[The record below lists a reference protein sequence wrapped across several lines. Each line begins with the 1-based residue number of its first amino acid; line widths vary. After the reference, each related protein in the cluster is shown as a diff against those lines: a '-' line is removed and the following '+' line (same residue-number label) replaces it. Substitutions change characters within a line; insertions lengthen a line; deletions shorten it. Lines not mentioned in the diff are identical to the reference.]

1 MRINKFFMGLGAVAA
16 LSLAACSND
25 EPVNN
30 GNTGDAEFGDQ
41 YLSVSIMMP
50 TANGGRTEG
59 QADNDKDKYTDGTA
73 EESKIT
79 NIVFFFFDDN
89 NNVVD
94 IQMEQNPKFT
104 PGSPFDSENPYVT
117 SYGGKEVRLKS
128 GLSYKQVAVVLNSS
142 AKDATTLIGEIKN
155 LDKFLE
161 RAQDYASQVNGDGTN
176 QVMSNSV
183 FFNTANRDAVPTADT
198 KYILVPI
205 TDKNIYTSAQRGAS
219 NLFDPKEQGGL
230 GKEIVDIFV
239 ERVASKVNVSSNL
252 NMDNYYTSEEGVNTI
267 TLYNNVDL
275 TTKTVMIRPEVKGIS
290 LNVLTNNASLIKNLT
305 HNQLG
310 YNEEVAKGFLWN
322 DPLNKRSYWAMTP
335 SYGKNGMTYY
345 SFDQVEK
352 VGATSLTE
360 YINPNTQDFQV
371 GKENQSLNTKVMAV
385 AKLYAYDVEDKDYKN
400 PIEIDLVRYGS
411 EYMESSNLLENVANL
426 VNVAVR
432 SLNWDML
439 GKDYTVAEIEVLK
452 VAVNNSFVDGFSG
465 ESFEINAA
473 GESDDKFDTYSAVI
487 ETVENFDYDIT
498 VNTSLF
504 DDYTHENDDVDAQM
518 KSLLA
523 DADALEALFAKAKDK
538 TVNPVIESALADIN
552 KPNILYWK
560 GGKTY
565 FYTTIRHQGFYG
577 LAGGEKYLN
586 GVVRN
591 HIYNVSL
598 DGIYGLGTPVINP
611 GKPIDPE
618 RPEMERP
625 SYLQARINILP
636 WRIVTNSATI
646 H

>member
-50 TANGGRTEG
+50 TANGGRTKD
-59 QADNDKDKYTDGTA
+59 QADNDKDKYTDGTP
-73 EESKIT
+73 EESEIT
-79 NIVFFFFDDN
+79 NIVFFFFDEN

-205 TDKNIYTSAQRGAS
+205 TDKNIYTSAQKGAS

-310 YNEEVAKGFLWN
+310 YNEDVAKGFLWN

-385 AKLYAYDVEDKDYKN
+385 AQLYAYDVEDKDYKN

-504 DDYTHENDDVDAQM
+504 DDYTHENDDVDAEM

>member
-1 MRINKFFMGLGAVAA
+1 MKINKILMGLGAVAA
-16 LSLAACSND
+16 LSLGACSND
-25 EPVNN
+25 EPANS
-30 GNTGDAEFGDQ
+30 GANTGDAEFGDQ

-50 TANGGRTEG
+50 TSTGSRAIG
-59 QADNDKDKYTDGTA
+59 QADNDSDKYTDGTT
-73 EESKIT
+73 EESQVD
-79 NIVFFFFDDN
+79 NIVFFFFDES

-94 IQMEQNPKFT
+94 IQMEQKPTFT
-104 PGSPFDSENPYVT
+104 TGTPFESENPYVT

-128 GLSYKQVAVVLNSS
+128 GLNYKQLAVVLNSS
-142 AKDATTLIGEIKN
+142 AQDVTKLIGEIKN
-155 LDKFLE
+155 LSDFLN
-161 RAQDYASQVNGDGTN
+161 RAQDYAGQVNGDGTN

-183 FFNTANRDAVPTADT
+183 FYNTADRNAVPSAET

-205 TDKNIYTSAQRGAS
+205 KDTNIYTSAQKGAS
-219 NLFDPKEQGGL
+219 NLFKPENQGGL

-239 ERVASKVNVSSNL
+239 ERVASKVNVTTNL
-252 NMDNYYTSEEGVNTI
+252 SMDDYYTSEAGDQTI
-267 TLYNNVDL
+267 TLYDNVNL
-275 TTKTVMIRPEVKGIS
+275 TTKKVRIRPEVKGAS
-290 LNVLTNNASLIKNLT
+290 LNVLANNASLIKNIT

-310 YNEEVAKGFLWN
+310 YNEDIAKGFLWN

-335 SYGKNGMTYY
+335 SYGKEGMTYY

-352 VGATSLTE
+352 DGLEELHE

-371 GKENQSLNTKVMAV
+371 GKENQSLNTKVMVV
-385 AKLYAYDVEDKDYKN
+385 AQLYAYAEDDADYKT

-411 EYMESSNLLENVANL
+411 EYMESSNLKALVANL
-426 VNVAVR
+426 VNVAIR
-432 SLNWDML
+432 SIDWDMY
-439 GKDYTVAEIEVLK
+439 GKAYSAAEIEVLK
-452 VAVNNSFVDGFSG
+452 VAVNNSFVDGFGG
-465 ESFEINAA
+465 ESFTINAA
-473 GESDDKFDTYSAVI
+473 GDPEDKFDTYSAV
-487 ETVENFDYDIT
+487 VEKAEGFTYDIN
-498 VNTSLF
+498 VDKEFVYNQELGQELLDQISALVG
-504 DDYTHENDDVDAQM
+504 DDDE
-518 KSLLA
+518 LA
-523 DADALEALFAKAKDK
+523 ALIEKAKD
-538 TVNPVIESALADIN
+538 TIDSVIDGVLADVN

-577 LAGGEKYLN
+577 LTGANDKYLN

-598 DGIYGLGTPVINP
+598 DGIYGLGTPVIDP